1 MHIFLPLALLFVSL
15 TTKLQAQNP
24 EEIKDRAEAK
34 ELFDN
39 FKAVYPE
46 TTFKQNGGKI
56 SLESLE
62 ALVAQMKQNDSK
74 DLIFYFGRT
83 KKDKSGSNIIMLF
96 NTGYNPS
103 ELNDLV
109 KIKTVRLCPTDC
121 DPGVKSYLEE

>member
-1 MHIFLPLALLFVSL
+1 MTLLFFSPASN
-15 TTKLQAQNP
+15 LQAQNQVENP
-24 EEIKDRAEAK
+24 EKIKDRAEAK
-34 ELFDN
+34 ELFEN
-39 FKAVYPE
+39 FKIVYSE
-46 TTFKQNGGKI
+46 DSFKQNGGKI

-62 ALVAQMKQNDSK
+62 DLVKQMKENKSK

-83 KKDKSGSNIIMLF
+83 SVDPKEGANIIMLF

-103 ELNDLV
+103 ELDSLV